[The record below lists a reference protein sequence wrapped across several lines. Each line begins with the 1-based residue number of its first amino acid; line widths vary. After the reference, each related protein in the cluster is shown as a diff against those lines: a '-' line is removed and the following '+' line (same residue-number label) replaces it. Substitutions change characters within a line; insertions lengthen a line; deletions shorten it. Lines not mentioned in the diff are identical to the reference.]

1 VIAVLLLASATITA
15 FDEAALNATVHFV
28 FPAAENEVFAQDK
41 AFNAGGAA
49 TVPDDES
56 EMENDFSTLPW
67 VAVIVPLWSVLNV
80 ETVAANLTL
89 DAPAGTVTDAGTFM
103 AAMLLERRTRSPP
116 DGAGMFVRIVQV
128 SLPTAV
134 ISAVSQ
140 LKALIS
146 AF

>member
-1 VIAVLLLASATITA
+1 VIAVLLLASAMITA
-15 FDEAALNATVHFV
+15 FDEAALNATVHMV
-28 FPAAENEVFAQDK
+28 FPAAENEVFAQDR
-41 AFNAGGAA
+41 ASNAGGGA
-49 TVPDDES
+49 TAPDDES
-56 EMENDFSTLPW
+56 EIEKDFSMLPC

-80 ETVAANLTL
+80 ATVAANFTL
-89 DAPAGTVTDAGTFM
+89 VAPSGTVTDAGTFM
-103 AAMLLERRTRSPP
+103 AAMLLERRTMRPP
-116 DGAGMFVRIVQV
+116 DGAEMFVRIVQV